1 MRSLTTRVFV
11 GLVAVAVL
19 ALALGAWLVRWTV
32 ERQFNTEIVVEQW
45 VRVVDGKE
53 IVEETR
59 RGVTGEPVAPPAG
72 GTTVVDVSGLTRR
85 LVIAF
90 AVVVIGA
97 AIVTAVLARRV
108 LGPIHALHAAAQR
121 VSRGDPGRVEIR
133 GHDEL
138 ASLGRA
144 FNEMAEALAHQEQ
157 RKRDLTNDI
166 AHELRTPLTD
176 LRCHLEALQD
186 GVVDI
191 TPETLATLHAEVTH
205 LQSLVEDLG
214 DLARAE
220 ARQLT
225 LAPEVVDVRALLMQV
240 HRQAAPRATALQIA
254 LDDVTAPA
262 GTVAWV
268 DPGRLRQVVTNLLD
282 NALVHTPAGGRIHL
296 GASAA
301 DGLVTITVSDTGA
314 GIPLEHLP
322 HVFDRF
328 YRVDPSRSRT
338 TGGVGLGLAIARQL
352 VEASSGRIAVASEPA
367 RGTTF
372 TVTLPEASS

>member
-1 MRSLTTRVFV
+1 MRSLTSRVFV

-32 ERQFNTEIVVEQW
+32 DRQFNTEVVVEQW
-45 VRVVDGKE
+45 VRVVDGRE

-59 RGVTGEPVAPPAG
+59 RGVTGEPVTTPTG
-72 GTTVVDVSGLTRR
+72 GAAVVDVTGLTRR

-90 AVVVIGA
+90 AVVVVGA
-97 AIVTAVLARRV
+97 AIVAAVLARRV
-108 LGPIHALHAAAQR
+108 LGPIQALHAAAQR

-144 FNEMAEALAHQEQ
+144 FNEMAEALARQEQ

-225 LAPEVVDVRALLMQV
+225 LAPEAVDVRALLVRV

-254 LDDVTAPA
+254 LDDISAPA
-262 GTVAWV
+262 GVMAWV

-301 DGLVTITVSDTGA
+301 DRQVTITVRDTGA
-314 GIPLEHLP
+314 GIPPDHLP

-352 VEASSGRIAVASEPA
+352 VEASGGRITAASEPS

-372 TVTLPEASS
+372 TVTLPDASS

>member
-45 VRVVDGKE
+45 VRVLDGKE
-53 IVEETR
+53 IIEETR
-59 RGVTGEPVAPPAG
+59 RGVTGEPVATPAG
-72 GTTVVDVSGLTRR
+72 GAAVVDVSGLTRR

-108 LGPIHALHAAAQR
+108 LGPIQALHAAAQR
-121 VSRGDPGRVEIR
+121 VSRGDPGRVEIK

-240 HRQAAPRATALQIA
+240 HRQAVPRATALQIA

-262 GTVAWV
+262 GIMAWV

-314 GIPLEHLP
+314 GIPPEHLP

>member
-59 RGVTGEPVAPPAG
+59 RGVAGEPVTTPVG
-72 GTTVVDVSGLTRR
+72 GAALVDVSGLTRR

-138 ASLGRA
+138 ASLGMA

-225 LAPEVVDVRALLMQV
+225 LAPEVVDVGALLVQV

-262 GTVAWV
+262 GIMAWV

-314 GIPLEHLP
+314 GIPPEHLP

>member
-59 RGVTGEPVAPPAG
+59 RGVAGEPVTTPVG
-72 GTTVVDVSGLTRR
+72 GAALVDVSGLTRR

-108 LGPIHALHAAAQR
+108 LGPIQALHAAAQR

-225 LAPEVVDVRALLMQV
+225 LAPEVVDVGALLMQV
-240 HRQAAPRATALQIA
+240 HRQAVPRATALQIA

-262 GTVAWV
+262 GIMAWV

-314 GIPLEHLP
+314 GIPPEHLP

>member
-59 RGVTGEPVAPPAG
+59 RGVAGEPVTTPVG
-72 GTTVVDVSGLTRR
+72 GAALVDVSGLTRR

-108 LGPIHALHAAAQR
+108 LGPIQALHAAAQR

-225 LAPEVVDVRALLMQV
+225 LAPEVVDVGALLMQV
-240 HRQAAPRATALQIA
+240 HRQAVPRATALQIA

-262 GTVAWV
+262 GIMAWV

-314 GIPLEHLP
+314 GIPPEHWP

>member
-59 RGVTGEPVAPPAG
+59 RGVMGEPVAPPAG

-157 RKRDLTNDI
+157 RKRDLTNDV

-186 GVVDI
+186 GVVDV
-191 TPETLATLHAEVTH
+191 TPETLATLLAEVTH

-240 HRQAAPRATALQIA
+240 HRQAVPRATALHIA
-254 LDDVTAPA
+254 LDDVTAAA

-296 GASAA
+296 SASAA